1 MNKIEYEHLKN
12 SDMGNNKII
21 DSECLVDKKDRTLL
35 YGYTCNKETWHV
47 YIKDEQIHIVVYDF
61 EWDDKLKKHKP
72 SKLREII
79 PFSNCDFIPNKRL
92 YPETCDFEFCKLLLE
107 YLNQDYTCLPFTAW
121 QEREELCFYG
131 EIL

>member
-35 YGYTCNKETWHV
+35 YGYTCNGKTWHV

-61 EWDDKLKKHKP
+61 EWDDKLKKYTH
-72 SKLREII
+72 SQLREVI
-79 PFSNCDFIPNKRL
+79 PFSNYDFNPIRNLIVLIHYLFAP
-92 YPETCDFEFCKLLLE
+92 KLIIRIIFNVKHL
-107 YLNQDYTCLPFTAW
+107 
-121 QEREELCFYG
+121 
-131 EIL
+131 